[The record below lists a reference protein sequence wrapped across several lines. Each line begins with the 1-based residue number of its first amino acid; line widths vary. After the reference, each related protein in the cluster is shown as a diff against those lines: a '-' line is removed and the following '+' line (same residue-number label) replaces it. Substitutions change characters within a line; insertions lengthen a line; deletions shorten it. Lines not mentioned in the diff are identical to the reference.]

1 MSSTQGYALERA
13 GGEDKAAAVAW
24 KILGTHS
31 GPPEAELK
39 ETIEVL
45 TSDGWKTFS
54 WTDIFMRRKSESID
68 GTLKRLKESSKA
80 PEIKIL

>member
-1 MSSTQGYALERA
+1 MSTQGYALEREA
-13 GGEDKAAAVAW
+13 GEEKSPVAW

-31 GPPEAELK
+31 GPPEGELK

-54 WTDIFMRRKSESID
+54 WTDIYMRRKSESID
-68 GTLKRLKESSKA
+68 GTLRRMKESSKL
-80 PEIKIL
+80 PDITIL